1 MDWAVIKKNWM
12 LLDFVGNTLILDLSI
27 SPEKNRTQANNLW
40 SLDWLILWECLV
52 RDWMRYMKDT
62 RCSGL
67 WNNVVFLDL
76 CRDHKGDSQ
85 REQEWL
91 WGNTLMD
98 PSIQPMGKVFVWCS
112 GRTFPLTNNR
122 NKSNL
127 AFHFSILETRTF
139 QQFPSYIIPLST
151 IFQWYCG
158 SQIYWGRKRPTCRK
172 SLTNFIT

>member
-1 MDWAVIKKNWM
+1 LTHFMRM
-12 LLDFVGNTLILDLSI
+12 SGL
-27 SPEKNRTQANNLW
+27 
-40 SLDWLILWECLV
+40 

-98 PSIQPMGKVFVWCS
+98 PSIQPMGKVFVCDVQ
-112 GRTFPLTNNR
+112 
-122 NKSNL
+122 
-127 AFHFSILETRTF
+127 EE
-139 QQFPSYIIPLST
+139 LS
-151 IFQWYCG
+151 
-158 SQIYWGRKRPTCRK
+158 P
-172 SLTNFIT
+172 

>member
-91 WGNTLMD
+91 WGDTLMD
-98 PSIQPMGKVFVWCS
+98 PSIQPMGKVFVCDVQEELS
-112 GRTFPLTNNR
+112 PYPT
-122 NKSNL
+122 KS
-127 AFHFSILETRTF
+127 
-139 QQFPSYIIPLST
+139 QQIKPHISFFYFGNSYISAI
-151 IFQWYCG
+151 
-158 SQIYWGRKRPTCRK
+158 SQLYHTTFNNISVILWQSDLLG
-172 SLTNFIT
+172 